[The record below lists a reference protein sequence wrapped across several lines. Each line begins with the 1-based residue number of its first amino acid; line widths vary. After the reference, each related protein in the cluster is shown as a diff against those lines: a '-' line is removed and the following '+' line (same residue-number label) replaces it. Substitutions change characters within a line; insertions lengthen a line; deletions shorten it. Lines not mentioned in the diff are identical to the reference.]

1 MQRRVN
7 IMLRSMLYSTYLET
21 MINTKLEETNNI
33 RKLFKH
39 ENMNKK
45 LSI

>member
-1 MQRRVN
+1 
-7 IMLRSMLYSTYLET
+7 MLCSMMYSTYLET
-21 MINTKLEETNNI
+21 MINIKLEEKDNI
-33 RKLFKH
+33 RKLLKH